1 MWQLCVHF
9 LLKINLDTVRYEYRS
24 NSHATSCLFN
34 TWTSC
39 VLAKSSLV
47 GTRILGRSTDIG
59 VTFPSLLPSCPSWC
73 NRAEL
78 FSVHIGGF
86 PWEGSANL
94 EVSGSPRGYLDAG
107 HAGSLPLERSKVW
120 PAAGRPSRGWNEIS
134 GGKGGAGRGFG
145 SSGAHSMGLAGKI
158 CWKDVVTCL
167 GFSA

>member
-1 MWQLCVHF
+1 MSTGVILMLPPACLTLGLVVSWPRAALLVQGFWGGAQTRVSHF
-9 LLKINLDTVRYEYRS
+9 LLCSPAVPPDV
-24 NSHATSCLFN
+24 
-34 TWTSC
+34 
-39 VLAKSSLV
+39 
-47 GTRILGRSTDIG
+47 IG
-59 VTFPSLLPSCPSWC
+59 
-73 NRAEL
+73 AEL

-107 HAGSLPLERSKVW
+107 PLERSKVW

-158 CWKDVVTCL
+158 CWKDVFTCL
-167 GFSA
+167 GFSG

>member
-1 MWQLCVHF
+1 MSTGVILTLPPACLTLGLVVSWPRAALLVQGFWGGAQTRVSHF
-9 LLKINLDTVRYEYRS
+9 LLCSPAVPPDV
-24 NSHATSCLFN
+24 
-34 TWTSC
+34 
-39 VLAKSSLV
+39 
-47 GTRILGRSTDIG
+47 IG
-59 VTFPSLLPSCPSWC
+59 
-73 NRAEL
+73 AEL

-158 CWKDVVTCL
+158 CWKDVFTCL
-167 GFSA
+167 GFSG